1 MTGGFMK
8 QYKMPLLAVCLCLL
22 SCSVLAGASVQ
33 RLMARDA
40 LIGKWKA
47 TITPDDGGKETT
59 DNLTFKAGKFTS
71 ENEKTDGYDPAAYDD
86 DPSPQGISAK
96 FSVTLTNGSGD
107 TAKWSGF
114 STGTE
119 MDGTLVL
126 TRKDG
131 VVKTY
136 TFKATKG

>member
-1 MTGGFMK
+1 MK
-8 QYKMPLLAVCLCLL
+8 ISKLPILLVLCVCAIGAVTAAQPLL
-22 SCSVLAGASVQ
+22 
-33 RLMARDA
+33 ARDA

-59 DNLTFKAGKFTS
+59 DNIAFKGGKFSS
-71 ENEKTDGYDPAAYDD
+71 ENEKADGFEEATYDD

-96 FSVTLTNGSGD
+96 FSVTLKNKAGD

-119 MDGTLVL
+119 MDGTLEV
-126 TRKDG
+126 TKKDG
-131 VVKTY
+131 SKTSY
-136 TFKATKG
+136 TFKASKG